1 MVLKARR
8 KRGRVG
14 RALGNPRRQ
23 IYVWEDTVGLFLSER
38 RQKKLCLFESFLD
51 SLPFCPISSF
61 AMFNKKPNHFPQSCW
76 FDLSISFWRCCE
88 STSHSCRDTG
98 SSLRKV
104 LPNSYCYNAIAACFK
119 KYFKETDLSVTRW
132 LFKSEIWKIMI
143 ANSDWCYCMWLYIC
157 CSFLCCHVFI
167 FSVFFPRDTGQLASP
182 HVVWDL

>member
-1 MVLKARR
+1 MSPRPRIIQIETPHFPCAEIGLLLLGAMVLKARR

-132 LFKSEIWKIMI
+132 LFKSGNMED
-143 ANSDWCYCMWLYIC
+143 NDC
-157 CSFLCCHVFI
+157 
-167 FSVFFPRDTGQLASP
+167 
-182 HVVWDL
+182 